1 MESARTGEYKGY
13 VQLGLENT
21 EDEFSR
27 DCRIK
32 RVDSARTGE

>member
-1 MESARTGEYKGY
+1 MCSARTGEYRGW

-21 EDEFSR
+21 EDAFSR